1 MWECHFSVVQLEGGG
16 FTVSQDSTQPRIA
29 VCNLH
34 NQADWYHSS
43 FPPRLAVEFDGIG
56 LASHVQGGGIG
67 AVALAVL
74 YTFQERLVRCM
85 IHHASLVVWL
95 GSRLTFGRLH

>member
-56 LASHVQGGGIG
+56 LASHGGLRMGD
-67 AVALAVL
+67 ALVD
-74 YTFQERLVRCM
+74 E
-85 IHHASLVVWL
+85 ASCR
-95 GSRLTFGRLH
+95 GEMMPDTPPI